1 MKKTRDE
8 INMDL
13 KHILLETV
21 FPSKCEKY
29 NKQFAK
35 YGATMVVIGGVSVE
49 MCADMDEDAR
59 HFLHNVFSEDVDIK
73 IVATKD
79 INKKKIHKLRMN
91 FLTEIK
97 LSLETFIKD
106 YTSERIQVRIDDSLM
121 YHKIDKV
128 RSAMVVSVAVD
139 YYDKNNEYVS
149 YPLLDT
155 SLFSKTSTAHYDVY
169 KKILHTKVIVPFY
182 TKDNVNYA
190 SCEYMM
196 FDTCRML
203 IEKANYLREKRSMFA
218 LMKFTKYVI
227 KFMSLYVLVGK
238 NNKQMP
244 KELMNIYHRAYKVL
258 QKINTFKIKHGF
270 KEMHNIKYNEAYIK
284 NTTHVLST
292 ILKSKN
298 INDLV
303 KAANQASKNH

>member
-13 KHILLETV
+13 KHALLEKV
-21 FPSKCEKY
+21 FPNICENF

-35 YGATMVVIGGVSVE
+35 YGATLVVIGGVSVE
-49 MCADMDEDAR
+49 MCANMDEHAKY
-59 HFLHNVFSEDVDIK
+59 FLHNVFSEDVDIK
-73 IVATKD
+73 IVSTKD
-79 INKKKIHKLRMN
+79 NYKEKVHKLRMK
-91 FLTEIK
+91 FLTLIK
-97 LSLETFIKD
+97 TSLEEIIKQYD
-106 YTSERIQVRIDDSLM
+106 ERIQVRIDDNLM
-121 YHKIDKV
+121 YHKIEKV
-128 RSAMVVSVAVD
+128 RTAMVVSVAID
-139 YYDKNNEYVS
+139 YYDKSNQVVT

-155 SLFSKTSTAHYDVY
+155 SLFSKSSTSHYDVY
-169 KKILHTKVIVPFY
+169 KRILHTKANVPFY

-203 IEKANYLREKRSMFA
+203 IDKANYLREKRSMFA

-227 KFMSLYVLVGK
+227 KFMSLYILVGK
-238 NNKQMP
+238 RNKQMP
-244 KELMNIYHRAYKVL
+244 KELLNIYHRAYRVL
-258 QKINTFKIKHGF
+258 QKINVFKIEHGF
-270 KEMHNIKYNEAYIK
+270 KEMHNIKYNEKYIK
-284 NTTHVLST
+284 HTTRVLSI

-303 KAANQASKNH
+303 RAANEAIKAH